1 MKMDDAKQSMKKES
15 LTVNRSS
22 VRIIAD
28 PSRVIARPFAPGE
41 GNRLRAIINRIMDLS
56 ESEVFRLLSQV
67 LEDFSSRHKNIKDIF
82 NRHYD
87 LVSHHINGQWPIS
100 NERRWLIGSYFTNE
114 YSLESVAMFNPS
126 MVLHPDQSG
135 MQDGEVRFIMSLRAC
150 GEGHISSIEF
160 RSGMIDTS
168 NSVSLDPVPR
178 YAMTGNPVDDKLYNK
193 PRFFRKLIEIGAY
206 NPLADGVFDLL
217 DDRFTVDDLRGAID
231 QARPTDGYADT
242 YLELCDH
249 MMWVAH
255 SNYQLSFS
263 EDTDISERVIF
274 PVSENESRGIE
285 DARFVRFVDDDGS
298 VIYYATYTAY
308 NGYRTLPQF
317 LETTDF
323 LNFKIYTLSGQ
334 CVQNKGMAM
343 FPRKIDGWYWTV
355 SRLDG
360 ENIFLLRSDN
370 LHFWDESH
378 KLRGPVQPWEF
389 VQIGN
394 CGSPIETKDGW
405 LLLTHGVGP
414 MRQYWLGAILLD
426 MKDPTKV
433 IGQLD
438 EPMLIPN
445 ETERDGY
452 VPNVVYSCGAMVHQN
467 DLIIPYAVADSSTS
481 IATVSLPELLSH
493 LKKS

>member
-1 MKMDDAKQSMKKES
+1 MRMDEARKATKKEM
-15 LTVNRSS
+15 LTVNRLSS
-22 VRIIAD
+22 RIYAD
-28 PSRVIARPFAPGE
+28 PARVIARPFMAGE
-41 GNRLRAIINRIMDLS
+41 ENRTRAIIGRVLDLP
-56 ESEVFRLLSQV
+56 ETEVFDILSQV
-67 LEDFSSRHKNIKDIF
+67 LEDFS
-82 NRHYD
+82 NRHREIKKIFIRHFD
-87 LVSHHINGQWPIS
+87 LVSHFIDGQWPIS
-100 NERRWLIGSYFTNE
+100 NERRWLIGAYFTNE

-135 MQDGEVRFIMSLRAC
+135 LQDGQTRFVISLRAC

-160 RSGMIDTS
+160 RSGVIDAS
-168 NSVSLDPVPR
+168 NGVAFDPVKR
-178 YAMTGNPVDDKLYNK
+178 YAMTANPVDDKLYNK

-206 NPLADGVFDLL
+206 NPLADGVFDIL
-217 DDRFTVDDLRGAID
+217 DDHFTIDGLEGAIEK
-231 QARPTDGYADT
+231 ARPIDSYAET
-242 YLELCDH
+242 YRELCDH

-255 SNYQLSFS
+255 SNYQLVFP
-263 EDTDISERVIF
+263 EDTDLSERVIF

-285 DARFVRFVDDDGS
+285 DARFVRFVEENGD

-323 LNFKIYTLSGQ
+323 RSFKIYTLSGQ
-334 CVQNKGMAM
+334 YVQNKGMAL

-360 ENIFLLRSDN
+360 ENIYLLKSDN

-378 KLRGPVQPWEF
+378 KLTGPVQPWEF
-389 VQIGN
+389 IQIGN
-394 CGSPIETKDGW
+394 CGSPIETKEGW

-414 MRQYWLGAILLD
+414 MRQYWLGAMLLD
-426 MKDPTKV
+426 LNDPTKV

-438 EPMLIPN
+438 EPLLVPN

-452 VPNVVYSCGAMVHQN
+452 VPNVVYSCGAMVHHN
-467 DLIIPYAVADSSTS
+467 DLIIPYAVADTSSA
-481 IATVSLPELLSH
+481 IATVSMPELLSL